1 MTRWVLATWIAL
13 GLCSLAIDG
22 GMPGP
27 EASSAPGT
35 VEYQVPAARLARAG
49 TALAAATVTPQR
61 GDRRVT
67 FTVVYDNNP
76 YAPGLR
82 AAWGFACWVQTPG
95 GALLFDTG
103 GDGPTLLGN
112 LAKA

>member
-1 MTRWVLATWIAL
+1 
-13 GLCSLAIDG
+13 
-22 GMPGP
+22 
-27 EASSAPGT
+27 
-35 VEYQVPAARLARAG
+35 
-49 TALAAATVTPQR
+49 
-61 GDRRVT
+61 VT